1 MKKYL
6 LLLLVCSSSQ
16 LLAQN
21 PIEEVMKADPFFSY
35 YLNNKDTLRIQVFYT
50 EINRNKRNI
59 PSFKEYAF
67 NVQNDLY
74 FYPAS
79 TVKMPI
85 ALLALEKL
93 NEMKRGL
100 SCADYFF

>member
-1 MKKYL
+1 
-6 LLLLVCSSSQ
+6 
-16 LLAQN
+16 
-21 PIEEVMKADPFFSY
+21 SY
-35 YLNNKDTLRIQVFYT
+35 YLNNKDTLRIQILYT

-67 NVQNDLY
+67 NLQNDLY

-93 NEMKRGL
+93 NEMKIQGVDRNTTMITD
-100 SCADYFF
+100 S